1 MSRHCFGRGSC
12 PGVPLAIR
20 SQVAPLSRLEHCRTV
35 TFISSRAVL
44 AVVTSQWQKASV
56 VIPCFRHW
64 IISSELAACLELQRY
79 TDNESKDRQFN
90 PSKDFTPPLSVLSL
104 ATIPYPSPELRRPY
118 AMQPPFGRL
127 DNRQNPCPQV
137 SCPSNVSRLRR
148 ICRGLDCWRT

>member
-1 MSRHCFGRGSC
+1 MADF
-12 PGVPLAIR
+12 L
-20 SQVAPLSRLEHCRTV
+20 Q
-35 TFISSRAVL
+35 
-44 AVVTSQWQKASV
+44 ASV

-64 IISSELAACLELQRY
+64 IILSMLLAVWLAACLELQLY
-79 TDNESKDRQFN
+79 PDNESKDRQFN

-104 ATIPYPSPELRRPY
+104 ATTPYPSPELRRPY

-137 SCPSNVSRLRR
+137 SCPSIVSRLRR